1 MFFFIVIIIILFY
14 FQKLLNQ
21 REQQYKDHKT
31 YKEAYEELSNFL
43 NRSRDKIPLLKE
55 RPLSDKLAIE
65 NAITPLENLLNKRA
79 QGELLLDNL
88 NTIGDVII
96 ASTSENGEKIIKQ
109 EISSISEDLNKLFDG
124 IKKKITEYN
133 LYFILLFR
141 TYRYIISKR

>member
-1 MFFFIVIIIILFY
+1 M
-14 FQKLLNQ
+14 LNQ

-43 NRSRDKIPLLKE
+43 SRSRDKIPSLKE

-88 NTIGDVII
+88 NTIGGII
-96 ASTSENGEKIIKQ
+96 AASTSEDGKKIIEQ
-109 EISSISEDLNKLFDG
+109 EIESISDELNKLFDG
-124 IKKKITEYN
+124 TIVK
-133 LYFILLFR
+133 
-141 TYRYIISKR
+141 

>member
-1 MFFFIVIIIILFY
+1 M
-14 FQKLLNQ
+14 LNQ

-43 NRSRDKIPLLKE
+43 SRSRDKIPSLKE

-88 NTIGDVII
+88 HTIGGII
-96 ASTSENGEKIIKQ
+96 ATSTSEDGKTIIKQ
-109 EISSISEDLNKLFDG
+109 EIESISDELNKLFDG
-124 IKKKITEYN
+124 MIVK
-133 LYFILLFR
+133 
-141 TYRYIISKR
+141 